1 MITGKQVLADKD
13 LWKRLKDCH
22 FHKMTD
28 DERIEFQGRV
38 VKVLSPNTL
47 LVVYY
52 DWLAGAED
60 ESEHVVTTLE
70 MESYRFY
77 ESNAEMK
84 RVAAMEDNRD
94 AAESRAELSL
104 VS

>member
-1 MITGKQVLADKD
+1 MITGEKVLADKK
-13 LWKRLKDCH
+13 LRKRLKDCH

-28 DERIEFQGRV
+28 EERIEYQGRV
-38 VKVLSPNTL
+38 IKVLSPNTL

-52 DWLAGAED
+52 DWLIGATD
-60 ESEHVVTTLE
+60 GTEHVVTTLE
-70 MESYRFY
+70 IESYRFY

-84 RVAAMEDNRD
+84 RVAENEDRRD
-94 AAESRAELSL
+94 EAESRAELSL